1 MRSSILAV
9 LFLFAVLG
17 LTASASSAGPN
28 AGGVLWVHDTGVVF
42 STDPS
47 LPPMSTPPADCAG
60 VDNQQDADGVDRIW
74 KVYAAFPEGSSS
86 QLKSTGFGTRFPDG
100 PPDPYITINAA
111 GCGAPPGVTW
121 DGTRGFPT
129 ASGGEVWLNF
139 ASPGLETVVWLFY
152 FTGSAG
158 TGQSEEPRPLT
169 WCTFLRSSSDE
180 NVFLDDAV
188 PQHVDPILG
197 YGCLGFGVPGSTP
210 CPQPPTGCCC
220 DQFHGSMGITTQAA
234 CLPPAV
240 WLGADVTCNAVTC
253 PPWGACCDRAT
264 GNCTIMGQTECLALG
279 PWFEWLGTGVPC
291 NTVTCQPTGCCC
303 TNTGTTEITT
313 AAACAGYWAGAGVLC
328 SPDPCPGACC
338 DRATGNC
345 TIITGQTA
353 CLALGPWF
361 EWLGTGV
368 PCNAV
373 TCQPTGCC
381 CDPTVGVSSITTAA
395 DCRAIWLGPGVSC
408 SECTQLGAC
417 CDFTAGVCTTAL
429 ESWCHGSS
437 EVWLGVGV
445 SCHPNPCL
453 LGACCNRATGG
464 CDMTTAPGCM
474 WDWHPEWQSCDPNP
488 CTAPCCDP
496 VTGACAMTTH
506 PDCVKDWRPD
516 LRSCEPN
523 QCPQPLGVC
532 IDCSDGSCSMTLE
545 ADCRPT
551 PPRFWILGG
560 LCEPYS
566 NPDPCGGAC
575 CVPGRCCEMMAQ
587 AACEVMGG
595 LWHQG
600 LPCVPNPCPQP
611 ISACCFPDGSCQMLE
626 GGYCVCIA
634 KGVVYYPLDV
644 CEPNPCLPLGVCC
657 NYILGPPADCT
668 ITTALNCQMPME
680 WHPDWPLVC
689 DPDPCSPTPLTG
701 SCCYS
706 DGVCAVTTQP
716 VCTLPAI
723 WTQGAGCVPNAC
735 PQPTG
740 SCCYPGGTCAVTAQA
755 ACAGTWHEGGACEP
769 NPCAQPPAQ
778 GACCDHATGGC
789 TITAQAACQ
798 FTWLGAGVPCNPT
811 TCIPPT
817 PVERTSWGK
826 IKNIYR

>member
-1 MRSSILAV
+1 MRSSILAA
-9 LFLFAVLG
+9 LFLLAVLG

-28 AGGVLWVHDTGVVF
+28 AGGVLWVHDTGIVF

-47 LPPMSTPPADCAG
+47 WSPVSTPPADCAG
-60 VDNQQDADGVDRIW
+60 VDNQQNADGVDRTW
-74 KVYAAFPEGSSS
+74 KVYAAFSEGSHP
-86 QLKSTGFGTRFPDG
+86 QLKSTGFGIVFPEDPLHPYIVMNGDGCGGPDG
-100 PPDPYITINAA
+100 AFFVSN
-111 GCGAPPGVTW
+111 G
-121 DGTRGFPT
+121 GFPIHP
-129 ASGGEVWLNF
+129 GEVWMTF
-139 ASPGLETVVWLFY
+139 STAQHATVVELFY
-152 FTGSAG
+152 FTGAAFIG
-158 TGQSEEPRPLT
+158 DTGEPGPT
-169 WCTFLRSSSDE
+169 WCTVPLNSSSFGGP
-180 NVFLDDAV
+180 VFLDDAIF
-188 PQHVDPILG
+188 PNEDLIWG

-210 CPQPPTGCCC
+210 CPQP
-220 DQFHGSMGITTQAA
+220 
-234 CLPPAV
+234 
-240 WLGADVTCNAVTC
+240 
-253 PPWGACCDRAT
+253 
-264 GNCTIMGQTECLALG
+264 AL
-279 PWFEWLGTGVPC
+279 
-291 NTVTCQPTGCCC
+291 GCCC
-303 TNTGTTEITT
+303 TIAGTSEMTT
-313 AAACAGYWAGAGVLC
+313 QADCTGYWAGAGVLC
-328 SPDPCPGACC
+328 NPNPCLPGACC
-338 DRATGNC
+338 DIIQGSCSVTLEPDCTG
-345 TIITGQTA
+345 
-353 CLALGPWF
+353 
-361 EWLGTGV
+361 
-368 PCNAV
+368 
-373 TCQPTGCC
+373 
-381 CDPTVGVSSITTAA
+381 
-395 DCRAIWLGPGVSC
+395 IWLGPGVPC
-408 SECTQLGAC
+408 IECTQLGAC

-453 LGACCNRATGG
+453 IGACCNRATGR
-464 CDMTTAPGCM
+464 CDMTTAPLCM
-474 WDWHPEWQSCDPNP
+474 WDWHPEWQSCEPNP
-488 CTAPCCDP
+488 CTSACCDP
-496 VTGACAMTTH
+496 VTGACVMTIQF
-506 PDCVKDWRPD
+506 DCVHDWRPD
-516 LRSCEPN
+516 LLTCEPN
-523 QCPQPLGVC
+523 SCPQPLGVC

-657 NYILGPPADCT
+657 NYILGPPADCS

-778 GACCDHATGGC
+778 GACCDHATGSC

-817 PVERTSWGK
+817 PVERTSWGQ